1 MTKTIKF
8 FMVLLI
14 CVILMG
20 TGNEVVNAK
29 AEKEIKTKLVNKKI
43 NANTSEA
50 IIEINNKKS
59 SSVSISQIILKKKQE
74 KQVVVK
80 TEEKQ
85 AELKTKEN
93 WVEMK
98 KSGKKYKIKARSKKY
113 VDVNIK
119 GVSAGEYKIVFYMKS
134 GGKAFEKN
142 VRFTIKKRENK
153 ADNSPQESQTSPV
166 EEETT
171 DDYAAAPAP
180 AKPSNSVPAP
190 PSGSTASATSISKNA
205 SSKGNSYYNAKQI
218 LLNGDFRI
226 NPKGKVEA
234 VIFSE
239 TDYKTAYKT
248 KIDLKIERKTKKG
261 FKTYKRY
268 QQIKKSNIAFLNK
281 NFTIKKSGQ
290 YRMYVRITSYK
301 RKNKK
306 SIRYY
311 KSKTVSFK

>member
-14 CVILMG
+14 CVILTG
-20 TGNEVVNAK
+20 TGNEIVNAK

-50 IIEINNKKS
+50 IIEINNKKN

-74 KQVVVK
+74 KQSVV
-80 TEEKQ
+80 TAEEKQ

-98 KSGKKYKIKARSKKY
+98 KSGKKYKIKALSKKY

-134 GGKAFEKN
+134 GGKNIEKN
-142 VRFTIKKRENK
+142 VRFTIKKPENK

-171 DDYAAAPAP
+171 DDYAA
-180 AKPSNSVPAP
+180 VPASAP
-190 PSGSTASATSISKNA
+190 TSDSAPSATSISKNA
-205 SSKGNSYYNAKQI
+205 SPKGNSYYNAKQI

-226 NPKGKVEA
+226 DAKGKVEA

-248 KIDLKIERKTKKG
+248 KIDLMIQRKTRNG

-281 NFTIKKSGQ
+281 NFKIKKSGQ
-290 YRMYVRITSYK
+290 YRMYVKITSYK
-301 RKNKK
+301 RKNRR

-311 KSKTVSFK
+311 KSKTISYR